1 MAVMSD
7 IKVSI
12 ELRPCLIVNGDTEK
26 KALFHTW
33 EQNSQII
40 YPSPMVGGNGGGVV
54 SVIMGIVELEDG
66 SVIRVA
72 PYQIQFIDNK
82 IQEYVFK
89 PAGSSPEEV
98 QNE

>member
-1 MAVMSD
+1 MAVISD

-12 ELRPCLIVNGDTEK
+12 ELRPCLVKSGYTEN
-26 KALFHTW
+26 KALFHMW
-33 EQNSQII
+33 EQRTC
-40 YPSPMVGGNGGGVV
+40 GDV
-54 SVIMGIVELEDG
+54 SRVLGIVELEDG
-66 SVIRVA
+66 SVINVA